1 MTKRMSQWTPPAGRT
16 SDRHDYRSAIAPRDS
31 ALIGCTGLGAGGSA
45 RGVARRG
52 DYKSRTDIHLT
63 SRSVSA
69 VMSLLTRGHHQLRH
83 VLLAICPRQAASQFP
98 EDPPKNIFRAQD
110 APLHG
115 LSQGDTCV
123 GQLDW
128 FDREIVRYVLLWAPE
143 GEVWDEDVYPEFGM
157 TVEQLVNRFHRIIDA
172 SVPGLGRLAKSD
184 RDLVDKARRLP
195 RIFGQAR

>member
-1 MTKRMSQWTPPAGRT
+1 
-16 SDRHDYRSAIAPRDS
+16 
-31 ALIGCTGLGAGGSA
+31 
-45 RGVARRG
+45 
-52 DYKSRTDIHLT
+52 
-63 SRSVSA
+63 
-69 VMSLLTRGHHQLRH
+69 MSLLTRGHHQLGH
-83 VLLAICPRQAASQFP
+83 VLLAIRPKQAGSQFP

-110 APLHG
+110 APLHR

-172 SVPGLGRLAKSD
+172 SVPGLGRLTKSD
-184 RDLVDKARRLP
+184 RDLVDKARQLP